1 MPDKT
6 TIVIN
11 GRFLTQPITGVQ
23 RYAHEIV
30 RALDDLIDR
39 SAPEV
44 EPFSF
49 QIVAP
54 RKDLIHELPLRHIDI
69 RHAGNLRGHLWEQR
83 DLPAAFEDGVLFCP
97 GNTAPLSTLHSDQPV
112 VVTVHDLSYLYFP
125 DAYSFS
131 FKALYKMLIP
141 AAFRRAD
148 AVITVSYSEKAAML
162 RYYPR
167 LSHKIHVIQNGG
179 LGRRFMEAAPQAEPP
194 ADDEEPMLLYVGAL
208 NPRKNPQGILQAVSL
223 LARRMK
229 FRLVLAGG
237 GSKSFQNKELAI
249 PKGLS
254 DRVELTGQI
263 NDTDQLIEL
272 YRNAACLVFPSFYE
286 ASPLPPIEAMACGCP
301 VIASDIPAL
310 QERCGDAALYCD
322 PHRPED
328 IADKIQQVL
337 GSPEQAEAL
346 RRKGAQRARQYT
358 WEFCAKE
365 TLQVITKVLNMKK

>member
-30 RALDDLIDR
+30 RALDDLIEH

-44 EPFSF
+44 APFSF

-54 RKDLIHELPLRHIDI
+54 RKDLIHELPLRHIEI
-69 RHAGNLRGHLWEQR
+69 RHTGKRRGHLWEQR
-83 DLPAAFEDGVLFCP
+83 DLPGAFDEGVLFCP
-97 GNTAPLSTLHSDQPV
+97 GNTAPLSALHGGKPV

-125 DAYSFS
+125 EAYSFS

-141 AAFRRAD
+141 ATFRQAD
-148 AVITVSYSEKAAML
+148 AVITVSHSEKAAML

-179 LGRRFMEAAPQAEPP
+179 LGRRFMETSPP
-194 ADDEEPMLLYVGAL
+194 PESTAGDDDPMLLYVGAL

-223 LARRMK
+223 LARRMN

-249 PKGLS
+249 S
-254 DRVELTGQI
+254 DNLRERVVLTGQI

-272 YRNAACLVFPSFYE
+272 YRKAACLVFPSFYE

-337 GSPEQAEAL
+337 GNPGQAEAL
-346 RRKGAQRARQYT
+346 RRKGALRARQYT

-365 TLQVITKVLNMKK
+365 TLQVITKVLNMK

>member
-44 EPFSF
+44 APFSF

-54 RKDLIHELPLRHIDI
+54 RKDLIHELPLRHIEI
-69 RHAGNLRGHLWEQR
+69 RHIGNRRGHLWEQR
-83 DLPAAFEDGVLFCP
+83 DLPGAFDAGVLFCP
-97 GNTAPLSTLHSDQPV
+97 GNTAPLSALSSKKPV

-125 DAYSFS
+125 EAYSFS

-141 AAFRRAD
+141 ATFRRAD
-148 AVITVSYSEKAAML
+148 AVITVSYSEKASML

-179 LGRRFMEAAPQAEPP
+179 LGRRFMNDAPPPEPP
-194 ADDEEPMLLYVGAL
+194 ADVEEPMLLYVGAL

-223 LARRMK
+223 LAKRMK

-249 PKGLS
+249 PESLGE
-254 DRVELTGQI
+254 RVLMTGQI
-263 NDTDQLIEL
+263 DDTDQLIDL
-272 YRNAACLVFPSFYE
+272 YRQAACLVFPSFYE

-337 GSPEQAEAL
+337 GNPGQAEAL
-346 RRKGAQRARQYT
+346 RQKGVLRARQYT

-365 TLQVITKVLNMKK
+365 TLQVITKVLLMKK